1 MSKRSDRD
9 ITKILVEVYAQS
21 DLSAFDY
28 TKESMKI
35 NDTEAEFFLSVFLVQ
50 AIRALDLIYN
60 SNKDDYLDIR
70 FKLLK
75 IRIDN
80 PLNSHQSAT
89 FKGNDS
95 NIQRDCFSLLDM
107 TANHFMNFFENDDIE
122 TFDHGVLFTR
132 RKDFNTVLGCT
143 RLGGICDRTHKYST
157 INLKH
162 FSVFEFI
169 ILAHEV
175 GHNLGMSHTNNGKR
189 SKKNKILSFLS
200 LIQ

>member
-9 ITKILVEVYAQS
+9 KTKILVEIYAQS

-28 TKESMKI
+28 TKESMNI

-50 AIRALDLIYN
+50 AIRALDLIYKN
-60 SNKDDYLDIR
+60 NKDDYLDIR

-80 PLNSHQSAT
+80 PLNSHQNAT
-89 FKGNDS
+89 FKGNDT
-95 NIQRDCFSLLDM
+95 DCHSLLGM

-122 TFDHGVLFTR
+122 TFDYGVLFTR
-132 RKDFNTVLGCT
+132 RKDFNTTLGCAYV
-143 RLGGICDRTHKYST
+143 GGICNRTYKYST

-189 SKKNKILSFLS
+189 STKTKYYHFYH
-200 LIQ
+200 

>member
-9 ITKILVEVYAQS
+9 KTKILVEVYAQS

-28 TKESMKI
+28 TKESMNI
-35 NDTEAEFFLSVFLVQ
+35 NDTQAEFFLSVYLVQ

-89 FKGNDS
+89 FKGNDP
-95 NIQRDCFSLLDM
+95 DCYKLLDM
-107 TANHFMNFFENDDIE
+107 TANHSMKHFSDSIG
-122 TFDHGVLFTR
+122 TFDHGMLFTR
-132 RKDFNTVLGCT
+132 GKDFNTTLGCSYT
-143 RLGGICDRTHKYST
+143 SGICSKNAKYSV
-157 INLKH
+157 LKLH
-162 FSVFEFI
+162 SFSVYDFMT
-169 ILAHEV
+169 LAHEV

-189 SKKNKILSFLS
+189 
-200 LIQ
+200 